1 MRTSVL
7 ALALVLC
14 GSTAAFSQEFKVT
27 AVSPHEDAGIV
38 TLFISTSGIPPANVT
53 ARDKWKVSVSQGVTS
68 LLLESASPAATDPFL
83 AIRYNKTTEQAEIDI
98 PLRRLPNI
106 AVDKAGWQ
114 VGFFGAGAMSIATK
128 AEVTPGIN
136 L

>member
-7 ALALVLC
+7 VLALVLC
-14 GSTAAFSQEFKVT
+14 GSTAAFSQAFKVT

-68 LLLESASPAATDPFL
+68 LLLESATPAATEPFL
-83 AIRYNKTTEQAEIDI
+83 AIRYNKATEHTEIDI
-98 PLRRLPNI
+98 PLARLPTLP
-106 AVDKAGWQ
+106 
-114 VGFFGAGAMSIATK
+114 STK
-128 AEVTPGIN
+128 PGGR
-136 L
+136 LASLERV